1 MSLGGDEAAV
11 APMEAYVELN
21 GKPVERGDGGLL
33 TDQGWIT
40 RIDPGDVVM
49 LDVGLEGTPDRADRI
64 VVCNGPGDY
73 EAGRYAV
80 LAFDR

>member
-1 MSLGGDEAAV
+1 MSLSGDETAV
-11 APMEAYVELN
+11 ASMEAYIELI

-33 TDQGWIT
+33 TEQGWIT

-49 LDVGLEGTPDRADRI
+49 LDVGLQGTPDRADRI

-73 EAGRYAV
+73 EARRYAV
-80 LAFDR
+80 LAFDQ